1 MEKIY
6 SLTGFAEEKTENF
19 KFTIKSYN
27 HRFLEIYFQMPD
39 FFQNL
44 EQKFKNLIQEK
55 VRRGKIYVKI
65 ELNSFQFPFQLKI
78 NKKLLKEFV
87 LFFKEIDPKM
97 QYFPFSV
104 LQKESF
110 IIWEFEEDEK
120 ILKELETGFN
130 LCFDKFLKSRE
141 EEGEKL
147 RKIILKIAKELKNNL
162 AKMKKRLPE
171 LNDEIFSEY
180 KRQIETIFENFKFD
194 EERIAQEAALIA
206 LKVDAMEEVER
217 AEQFTERIIEK
228 FKKSK
233 NFQGKEID
241 FLTQEILRELQTFSQ
256 KVKEKNL
263 REAAISCK
271 LLNEQIREQVQNLE

>member
-171 LNDEIFSEY
+171 LKDEIFSEY

-228 FKKSK
+228 FKKSE